1 MFVQLFPVV
10 ASAMAVSLAFC
21 LSIEKSAGPIPKR

>member
-1 MFVQLFPVV
+1 MLVQLFPVV

-21 LSIEKSAGPIPKR
+21 LRFEKCAGRIPSR